1 MEIVVLKIR
10 QWRVTIAANKKADSY
25 QLVNTVLMIVIK
37 VVGGAALLAIV
48 IFAFAKLR

>member
-1 MEIVVLKIR
+1 MLKIR
-10 QWRVTIAANKKADSY
+10 QWKVRIAGANKKADSY

>member
-1 MEIVVLKIR
+1 MLRIR
-10 QWRVTIAANKKADSY
+10 QWRVRIAGANKKADSY
-25 QLVNTVLMIVIK
+25 QLVNTALMIVMK